1 MQVSG
6 HTQTIALIGSPVE
19 HSLSP
24 AMHTQSFNEL
34 GVDCV
39 YLAYDIEPQDLES
52 AAVGMKKMGFAGYN
66 VTMPHKTFIPKYL
79 DELSDAAEL
88 MGAVNTVAIKDKFF
102 DVTAERVAKV
112 AEQTGCKMRRI
123 DLEDKESLKQSIAES
138 ALFVN
143 ATRVG
148 MGDLADQSVILPDYL
163 VDGIAVADTVYEPRK
178 TKLLK
183 DAEAK
188 GLKAISGLG
197 MLLWQAAIAEDI
209 WVGKEMPTKFIEEE
223 FFN

>member
-52 AAVGMKKMGFAGYN
+52 VAVGMKKMGFVGYN

-88 MGAVNTVAIKDKFF
+88 MGAVNTVAIKQGKAIGHNTDGAGFMRNLKENGVDVIGKKMTIAGAGGAATAIEIQAALDGVKEISIFNIHDKFWAN
-102 DVTAERVAKV
+102 AEETVRKIN
-112 AEQTGCKMRRI
+112 EKTDCKATLY
-123 DLEDKESLKQSIAES
+123 DLDDKEKLREELSLIHISEP
-138 ALFVN
+138 
-143 ATRVG
+143 TRH
-148 MGDLADQSVILPDYL
+148 
-163 VDGIAVADTVYEPRK
+163 
-178 TKLLK
+178 
-183 DAEAK
+183 
-188 GLKAISGLG
+188 
-197 MLLWQAAIAEDI
+197 
-209 WVGKEMPTKFIEEE
+209 
-223 FFN
+223 

>member
-66 VTMPHKTFIPKYL
+66 VTMPYKTLIPKYL

-88 MGAVNTVAIKDKFF
+88 MGAVNTVAIK
-102 DVTAERVAKV
+102 
-112 AEQTGCKMRRI
+112 QG
-123 DLEDKESLKQSIAES
+123 
-138 ALFVN
+138 
-143 ATRVG
+143 
-148 MGDLADQSVILPDYL
+148 
-163 VDGIAVADTVYEPRK
+163 
-178 TKLLK
+178 
-183 DAEAK
+183 
-188 GLKAISGLG
+188 KAIILMGLA
-197 MLLWQAAIAEDI
+197 L
-209 WVGKEMPTKFIEEE
+209 
-223 FFN
+223 